1 MPNRESGMR
10 HLLTVAVLLAA
21 ALAPARELV
30 RNGDF
35 ELPPDS
41 SWQTYVW
48 GEFPDTGNCRLRYRH
63 EFHPD
68 RDFEVMVHKMLHQGM
83 KLSQKV
89 VIPNLDLGFGV
100 SCRLWAKTERESLF
114 AAACIGVEYL
124 DRSDSALGET
134 RIFAATSG
142 CDWSSSPVLH
152 LIRVSDSLNWYDYQ
166 FNVAAELDNLPGVER
181 DSIQAV
187 RVSLLGYVKQ
197 NC

>member
-1 MPNRESGMR
+1 MR
-10 HLLTVAVLLAA
+10 HLLTVAILLAA

-41 SWQTYVW
+41 SWELSVW
-48 GEFPDTGNCRLRYRH
+48 GEFPDTGNCRLRWRH

-68 RDFEVMVHKMLHQGM
+68 RDFEVMVYKMLHQGM
-83 KLSQKV
+83 RLSQKV
-89 VIPNLDLGFGV
+89 EIPHLDLGFAV
-100 SCRLWAKTERESLF
+100 SCRLWAKTESETLF
-114 AAACIGVEYL
+114 AAACIYVEYL
-124 DRSDSALGET
+124 DRFDSVLGET
-134 RIFAATSG
+134 RILAATSG

-166 FNVAAELDNLPGVER
+166 FNVASELDNLPGVDR
-181 DSIQAV
+181 DSVRAV
-187 RVSLLGYVKQ
+187 NVGLLSYVKN

>member
-1 MPNRESGMR
+1 MTSPGR
-10 HLLTVAVLLAA
+10 HAAWLLALAIALA
-21 ALAPARELV
+21 APPAPARVLV

-41 SWQTYVW
+41 SWELTVW
-48 GEFPDTGNCRLRYRH
+48 GDFPDTGNCRLRYRH

-68 RDFEVMVHKMLHQGM
+68 RDFEVLVYKMLHEGM
-83 KLSQKV
+83 RLSQKV
-89 VIPNLDLGFGV
+89 VIPNTDLGFGV

-114 AAACIGVEYL
+114 AAACVCVEYL
-124 DRSDSALGET
+124 DRSDSVLGET

-152 LIRVSDSLNWYDYQ
+152 LIRVSDSLNWYDYR
-166 FNVAAELDNLPGVER
+166 FDVASELDSLPGVER
-181 DSIQAV
+181 DSIRAV
-187 RVSLLGYVKQ
+187 KVSLLGYVKQ

>member
-10 HLLTVAVLLAA
+10 HLLTVAILLAA

-41 SWQTYVW
+41 SWELSVW
-48 GEFPDTGNCRLRYRH
+48 GEFPDTGNCRLRWRH

-68 RDFEVMVHKMLHQGM
+68 RDFEVMVYKMLHQGM
-83 KLSQKV
+83 RLSQKV
-89 VIPNLDLGFGV
+89 EIPHLDLGFAV
-100 SCRLWAKTERESLF
+100 SCRLWAKTESETLF
-114 AAACIGVEYL
+114 AAACIYVEYL
-124 DRSDSALGET
+124 DRFDSVLGET
-134 RIFAATSG
+134 RILAATSG

-166 FNVAAELDNLPGVER
+166 FNVASELDNLPGVDR
-181 DSIQAV
+181 DSVRAV
-187 RVSLLGYVKQ
+187 NVGLLSYVKN